1 MTEMPVPPAEP
12 TRNFRVYSC
21 LFVSPDKIRDT
32 VESLFIKAAA
42 FGIRVKEHADI
53 WREALAADRARPK
66 LSPMNQAELAFLPAA
81 LEVAESPANPAA
93 RVVAATLGGAFLFA
107 VVWASVGEIDI
118 VASAPGK
125 IIPSERVK
133 SIQPLETAIIRA
145 IAVKDGQEVKQG
157 DTLVVLEITG
167 AGADVVR
174 LQAENLTARADVARL
189 TALLQPDPAKALRLP
204 ADLSSSLAEMH
215 RSLLSSA
222 LAEHKAHLAGLS
234 AELAKR
240 QAELVTNRT
249 DLKRLS
255 KVEGKIADETAR
267 RQELATKG
275 YGSQI
280 DRLRVEKELAE
291 NQGQQQVLRAKTT
304 EAEAAIVALQSQVN
318 QAREEFRKDV
328 TTQLAEAQTKA
339 ASTEQELAKA
349 ADRQKVQTLTAP
361 VDGVV
366 QQIEVHTV
374 GGVVT
379 PAQKLMSLVPKGAV
393 LEVEA
398 KLPNK
403 DIGFVEEGQAAEIKV
418 DAFPFTRY
426 GTLPAKVET
435 VSLDAVRDEKEQ
447 DKEYTFPIRLSLPQ
461 AAITIENGKRIPLTP
476 GMSVAAE
483 IKTGTRAPIDYI
495 LAPLKKYG
503 AESGRER

>member
-1 MTEMPVPPAEP
+1 MKLAT
-12 TRNFRVYSC
+12 
-21 LFVSPDKIRDT
+21 IRDA
-32 VESLFIKAAA
+32 VENIAIRTAAL
-42 FGIRVKEHADI
+42 GIRVREHADI

-66 LSPMNQAELAFLPAA
+66 LSPMARAELAFLPAA
-81 LEVAESPANPAA
+81 LEVAETPANPAA
-93 RVVAATLGGAFLFA
+93 RVVAVTLAAAFLFA

-145 IAVKDGQEVKQG
+145 IAVKDGQEVKEG

-167 AGADVVR
+167 AGADVAR
-174 LQAENLTARADVARL
+174 LQAENMTARADVARL
-189 TALLQPDPAKALRLP
+189 TAALQPDPLKGLRLP
-204 ADLSSSLAEMH
+204 ADLPADLAEMH
-215 RSLLSSA
+215 RSLLSA
-222 LAEHKAHLAGLS
+222 ELAEHKAKLSGLN

-240 QAELVTNRT
+240 RAELATNRT
-249 DLKRLS
+249 DLKRLAT
-255 KVEGKIADETAR
+255 VEVKIADETAR
-267 RQELATKG
+267 RQALNAKG
-275 YGSQI
+275 FGSDI
-280 DRLRVEKELAE
+280 DRLRAEKELAE
-291 NQGQQQVLRAKTT
+291 NQGQQQVLRAKTA
-304 EAEAAIVALQSQVN
+304 EAEAAIVALQSQIN
-318 QAREEFRKDV
+318 QASEEFRRD
-328 TTQLAEAQTKA
+328 TTTKLAEAGSKA
-339 ASTEQELAKA
+339 RSSEQELAKA
-349 ADRQKVQTLTAP
+349 ADRQRVQTLTAP

-366 QQIEVHTV
+366 QQIEVHTL

-393 LEVEA
+393 LEVDA

-403 DIGFVEEGQAAEIKV
+403 DIGFVEAGQAAEIKV

-426 GTLPAKVET
+426 GTLPARVEN
-435 VSLDAVRDEKEQ
+435 VSLDAVKDEKEQ

-476 GMSVAAE
+476 GMTVAAE

>member
-1 MTEMPVPPAEP
+1 MT
-12 TRNFRVYSC
+12 
-21 LFVSPDKIRDT
+21 LIKIRDIAENLAIGT
-32 VESLFIKAAA
+32 AALT
-42 FGIRVKEHADI
+42 IRVKEHAAI

-66 LSPMNQAELAFLPAA
+66 LSPMNRAELAFLPAA
-81 LEVAESPANPAA
+81 LEVAETPANPAA
-93 RVVAATLGGAFLFA
+93 RLVAIVLAAAFVFTLL
-107 VVWASVGEIDI
+107 WASLGELDI
-118 VASAPGK
+118 VASATGK

-133 SIQPLETAIIRA
+133 SIQPLETAIIRT
-145 IAVKDGQEVKQG
+145 IAVKDGQEVKAG

-167 AGADVVR
+167 AGSDVSRLSADNV
-174 LQAENLTARADVARL
+174 AARADVARL
-189 TALLQPDPAKALRLP
+189 SALLQPDPAKALRLP
-204 ADLSSSLAEMH
+204 ADLVPELAEMH
-215 RSLLSSA
+215 RSLLSAA
-222 LAEHKAHLAGLS
+222 LAEHKAKLAGLS

-240 QAELVTNRT
+240 QAELTTNRT

-255 KVEGKIADETAR
+255 NVEGKIADETTR

-280 DRLRVEKELAE
+280 DRLKVEKELAE
-291 NQGQQQVLRAKTT
+291 NQGQQQVLRARTA
-304 EAEAAIVALQSQVN
+304 EAEAAILSLQSQVN

-328 TTQLAEAQTKA
+328 TTKLSEARSKA
-339 ASTEQELAKA
+339 ASTEQDLAKA

-366 QQIEVHTV
+366 QQIEVHTI

-379 PAQKLMSLVPKGAV
+379 PAQKLMTLVPKGAV

-403 DIGFVEEGQAAEIKV
+403 DIGFVEEGQEAEIKV

-426 GTLPAKVET
+426 GTLPARVEN
-435 VSLDAVRDEKEQ
+435 VSLDAIKDEKEQ

-461 AAITIENGKRIPLTP
+461 TAITIENGKRIPLTP
-476 GMSVAAE
+476 GMTVSAE

>member
-1 MTEMPVPPAEP
+1 MTAAVLLW
-12 TRNFRVYSC
+12 F
-21 LFVSPDKIRDT
+21 
-32 VESLFIKAAA
+32 ESFFIKTAAI
-42 FGIRVKEHADI
+42 GIRLKEHADI

-66 LSPMNQAELAFLPAA
+66 RSAMTQAELSFLPAA
-81 LEVAESPANPAA
+81 LEVSESPANPAA
-93 RVVAATLGGAFLFA
+93 RIIAATLGGAFLFA
-107 VVWASVGEIDI
+107 IIWASVGEIDI

-145 IAVKDGQEVKQG
+145 IAVKDGQEVKEG
-157 DTLVVLEITG
+157 ETLVVLEITG
-167 AGADVVR
+167 AGADVAR
-174 LQAENLTARADVARL
+174 LQAENLTAKADVARL
-189 TALLQPDPAKALRLP
+189 TALLQPEPLKSLRLP
-204 ADLSSSLAEMH
+204 AELSPALSEMH

-222 LAEHKAHLAGLS
+222 LAEHKAKLAGLG

-240 QAELVTNRT
+240 QAELITNRT
-249 DLKRLS
+249 DLRRLS
-255 KVEGKIADETAR
+255 QVEGKIADETAR

-304 EAEAAIVALQSQVN
+304 EAEAAILALKSQFH
-318 QAREEFRKDV
+318 QAEEEFRRD
-328 TTQLAEAQTKA
+328 TTTKLSEASTKA
-339 ASTEQELAKA
+339 ATTQQDLAKA
-349 ADRQKVQTLTAP
+349 AERQKVQTLTAP
-361 VDGVV
+361 VAGIV

-379 PAQKLMSLVPKGAV
+379 PAQKLMTLVPKGAV

-435 VSLDAVRDEKEQ
+435 VSLDAVKDEKEQ

-476 GMSVAAE
+476 GMTVSAE
-483 IKTGTRAPIDYI
+483 IKTGTRKPIEYI